1 MAIKFS
7 KEFEQ
12 AKLILNQEPLPD
24 DIVVQL
30 DEIRKNIPKNELEF
44 FDQLYDHLHHFE
56 EWYI

>member
-12 AKLILNQEPLPD
+12 AKLLLNQEPLPD

-30 DEIRKNIPKNELEF
+30 DQIRKNIPKKELEF

-56 EWYI
+56 E

>member
-30 DEIRKNIPKNELEF
+30 DAIRKNITKK
-44 FDQLYDHLHHFE
+44 
-56 EWYI
+56 